1 MQETLE
7 HEIGHRLGLSHV
19 LDGEHLMY
27 GDDGVDPDRYD
38 DKRYSIPADAW
49 HGNFIGQK
57 ELLGEMDAIE
67 LALYGWG
74 EELDRLS
81 AAIDQVEGSPYVVD
95 NVIRSHGVYD
105 DYGVLIGE
113 HNGLA
118 GATCWWAST
127 TAALKRTRAIR
138 TSRVPSGGGD
148 PLVPARRRRLQ
159 AHRGAPRARPAAGL
173 PTGTGESERSAAP
186 GGAAR
191 AARRWGRHTCT
202 GAPGPFSRPARRRK
216 AGRSDCGPRAGSS
229 RGFGVFADRFPAPTE
244 CLPPARPRTALQ
256 PEVAAARF

>member
-7 HEIGHRLGLSHV
+7 HEIGHHLGLSHV

-159 AHRGAPRARPAAGL
+159 AHRG
-173 PTGTGESERSAAP
+173 
-186 GGAAR
+186 GAAR